1 MSGRYFYHL
10 RPRDVN
16 PAAEATDLQDRL
28 LDHCRD
34 LSGVALA

>member
-10 RPRDVN
+10 RPRDVA

-28 LDHCRD
+28 LDQCRD